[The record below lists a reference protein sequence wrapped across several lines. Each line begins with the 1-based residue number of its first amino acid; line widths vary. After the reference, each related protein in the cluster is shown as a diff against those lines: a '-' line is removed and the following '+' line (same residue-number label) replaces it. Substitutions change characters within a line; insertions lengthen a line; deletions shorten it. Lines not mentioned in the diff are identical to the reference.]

1 MLQNLKTMCQT
12 PVYFFTAA
20 AARGVF
26 NWMPDAW
33 YLKILYRWLTGEK
46 LNLKNPQKYNEKL
59 QWLKLH
65 DRNPEYSKWVDK
77 YEVRGYIEKRIGA
90 QYLIPCYGVW
100 ERFEEIDFDALPNEF
115 VLKCTHDSGSVLI
128 CKDKQSFDKEAAAA
142 GIKKAFKRNYYNTY
156 REWPYKS
163 VKPRII
169 AEKFMVDESGDDLK
183 DYKVLCFSGRAE
195 LVEVHQNRFRQAEH
209 TQDFYDRD
217 WNHLHIEQA
226 GMPASNQ
233 SIERPKK
240 LEELLCLSE
249 KLAAGLRHVRVD
261 WYVIHDRIYFGEIT
275 FYDGSGFEAF
285 REQDEYYLGG
295 LIRLQQ
301 DRRKRK

>member
-1 MLQNLKTMCQT
+1 MLQNLKAMCRN

-33 YLKILYRWLTGEK
+33 YLKILYRWLMGEK

-65 DRNPEYSKWVDK
+65 DRDPRYAEWVDK
-77 YEVRGYIEKRIGA
+77 YEVRSYIEKKLGA
-90 QYLIPCYGVW
+90 EYLIPCYGVW
-100 ERFEEIDFDALPNEF
+100 ERFEDIDFDALPDKF
-115 VLKCTHDSGSVLI
+115 VLKCTHDSGSVLL
-128 CKDKQSFDKEAAAA
+128 CKDKNTFDKAAAA
-142 GIKKAFKRNYYNTY
+142 ARMKKAFKRNYYNTY

-169 AEKFMVDESGDDLK
+169 AEKYMVDESGDDLK
-183 DYKVLCFSGRAE
+183 DYKVMCFAGKAE
-195 LVEVHQNRFRQAEH
+195 MIEVHRNRFRGEEH

-217 WNHLHIEQA
+217 WNNLHIVQA
-226 GMPASNQ
+226 FIPGASEP
-233 SIERPKK
+233 IERPEK
-240 LEELLCLSE
+240 LEELLRLSE
-249 KLAAGLRHVRVD
+249 TLAAGLYHVRVD
-261 WYVIHDRIYFGEIT
+261 WYVIRDRIYFGEIT

-285 REQDEYYLGG
+285 CEKDEYYLGR
-295 LIRLQQ
+295 LIKLE
-301 DRRKRK
+301 